1 MFSFTWI
8 YINVFKAVQQCLKL
22 SYRKTDIIN
31 WVYYETTDSFHLKTD
46 PWICLSQIS
55 IFITFPLVTVDTII
69 TVAMQWKFVWFVWL
83 THSRTLSITLMIPMF
98 IEWNSSQSSRWIEI
112 DNFLSTDWPHKIVL
126 KTVQVQHIWFDI
138 IEEFNFLS
146 EPDLALKW

>member
-1 MFSFTWI
+1 
-8 YINVFKAVQQCLKL
+8 
-22 SYRKTDIIN
+22 
-31 WVYYETTDSFHLKTD
+31 
-46 PWICLSQIS
+46 
-55 IFITFPLVTVDTII
+55 
-69 TVAMQWKFVWFVWL
+69 
-83 THSRTLSITLMIPMF
+83 MF